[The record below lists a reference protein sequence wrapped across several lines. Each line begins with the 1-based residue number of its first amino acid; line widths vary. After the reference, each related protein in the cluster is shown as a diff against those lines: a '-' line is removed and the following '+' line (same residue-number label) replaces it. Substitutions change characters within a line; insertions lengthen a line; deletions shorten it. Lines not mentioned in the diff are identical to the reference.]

1 MKISNRTGRTAR
13 CIHCARK
20 IVEVATAPDE
30 YVDVYGDDS
39 EAWIDI
45 IEGRALCLHSE
56 YSTAHVTAKEWN
68 AAQ

>member
-1 MKISNRTGRTAR
+1 MKISNRTGKTGK

-20 IVEVATAPDE
+20 IVEVAAAPDE

-39 EAWIDI
+39 EAWVDVV
-45 IEGRALCLHSE
+45 EGRALCMIDN
-56 YSTAHVTAKEWN
+56 YGTAHMTQKEWN